1 MANFRWGVVCQQAI
15 IDKQTNLVSYINII
29 EQLTPQEYPAEAPRF
44 TVATLWDRDDEGESF
59 TVRVRAEDEDGN
71 ILEEEQG
78 EKVEFE
84 DFERFRINRVMGGF
98 EIEGPGCVRFQVDLL
113 QEGEE
118 WETVGSLPV
127 MFMPPEEHPEAESSP
142 TEED

>member
-1 MANFRWGVVCQQAI
+1 MASYRWGVVCQQAI

-29 EQLTPQEYPAEAPRF
+29 EQLTPPEYPAEAPRF
-44 TVATLWDRDDEGESF
+44 TIATLWDRDEKGESF
-59 TVRVRAEDEDGN
+59 TVRVRAEDKNGK
-71 ILEEEQG
+71 ILQEEQG
-78 EKVEFE
+78 EEVEFE

-98 EIEGPGCVRFQVDLL
+98 EIGEPGCVRFQIDLL

-127 MFMPPEEHPEAESSP
+127 MFMSPEEAPESDSSP
-142 TEED
+142 AE